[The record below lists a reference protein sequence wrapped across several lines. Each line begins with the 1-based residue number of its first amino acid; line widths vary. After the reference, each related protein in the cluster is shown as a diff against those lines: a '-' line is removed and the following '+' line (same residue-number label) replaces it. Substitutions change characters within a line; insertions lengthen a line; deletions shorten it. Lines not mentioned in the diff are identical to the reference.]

1 MNFQVKD
8 GELRIDLEALTQDP
22 QLARAVAKQIIFE
35 EALLVAIT
43 SLALTGECDWEDGS
57 LPWYILSCHSAGFER
72 LRARIAEVAPE
83 AAKNLVADVI
93 KQRDRIQKEMQ
104 EYQTRAWEAESLVRR
119 FKGVLYDEMRV
130 RWAATELDVLNRICK
145 RPAHA
150 EIGGAE

>member
-8 GELRIDLEALTQDP
+8 GELRIDIEALTQDP
-22 QLARAVAKQIIFE
+22 QLARAVAKQIIFD

-57 LPWYILSCHSAGFER
+57 MPWYILGCHSAGFER

-83 AAKNLVADVI
+83 AAKSLVADVI
-93 KQRDRIQKEMQ
+93 KQRDRINEQMQ
-104 EYQTRAWEAESLVRR
+104 AYQTRAWQAENFVRQFNTLLGAEIR
-119 FKGVLYDEMRV
+119 NRWSTDE
-130 RWAATELDVLNRICK
+130 LNMLARICN

-150 EIGGAE
+150 EIGGAS